1 MQLRNNVMSQDVLQ
15 WLAEIQSLRQQL
27 AEVQREREDA
37 YASAANWRQRYET
50 EAQQRR
56 TETILSQET
65 LEQLKLE
72 LLHLKSIAPIAP
84 AEPAIVEQIG
94 AQVETLQTPEEL
106 RHRLVEALLERDRLL
121 QALKT
126 EQAAHIQTRNSLTT
140 ALGDAIDRLTK
151 EQSREQGTGEAG

>member
-1 MQLRNNVMSQDVLQ
+1 MSQDVLQ

>member
-1 MQLRNNVMSQDVLQ
+1 MSQDVLQ

-27 AEVQREREDA
+27 AEAQREREDA

-84 AEPAIVEQIG
+84 AEPAIVEQIR